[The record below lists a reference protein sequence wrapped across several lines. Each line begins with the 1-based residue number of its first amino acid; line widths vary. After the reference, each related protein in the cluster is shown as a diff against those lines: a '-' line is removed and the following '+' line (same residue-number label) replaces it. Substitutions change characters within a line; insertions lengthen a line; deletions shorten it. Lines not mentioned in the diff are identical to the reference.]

1 MMRLSRKRI
10 HLGLAVAIVGTMAV
24 AGGTVVNA
32 ASPLPAGAG
41 DCAGMPT
48 HEEVRAAL
56 TDATRQPNGG
66 LSNEMWATVE
76 NRDGFICVVAFTGDA
91 RGDQWPGS
99 RVISAQKANT
109 AAAFSLPPG
118 KGGLFPGLSLA
129 SGNIYWPV
137 QPGGSLFGL
146 QHSNPVDPAVGFGGN
161 PTDYGT
167 PKDPMIGKRSG
178 GVNVFGGGLALYNAT
193 GIVGAIG
200 VSGDTSCA
208 DHIVAW
214 KARDG
219 LGLDAVPNG
228 LSGPGKDNLIYDIV
242 PPGQNVGNAGAGQA
256 QFSPSG
262 FGHPQCDPVSTAV
275 GNALPLTNPTS

>member
-1 MMRLSRKRI
+1 MKTTFLRKRLRVAVVATI
-10 HLGLAVAIVGTMAV
+10 LGASAVTAGVVG
-24 AGGTVVNA
+24 A
-32 ASPLPAGAG
+32 ASPLPSGAG
-41 DCAGMPT
+41 DCSGLPS
-48 HEEVRAAL
+48 HEEVKQAL
-56 TDATRQPNGG
+56 TKATRESNGG
-66 LSNEMWATVE
+66 LANEMWGTVE
-76 NRDGFICVVAFTGDA
+76 NRDGFICVVAFTGEA

-118 KGGLFPGLSLA
+118 KGGLFPGLALA

-137 QPGGSLFGL
+137 QPGGSLYGL
-146 QHSNPVDPAVGFGGN
+146 QHSNPVDPAVGFGGD
-161 PTDYGT
+161 PTKYGT
-167 PKDPMIGKRSG
+167 PDDPMVGKRSG
-178 GVNVFGGGLALYNAT
+178 GVNVFGGGLALYSGE

-214 KARDG
+214 KTRDN
-219 LGLDAVPNG
+219 LSLDHVPNG
-228 LSGPGKDNLIYDIV
+228 LSGPGKDNLIYDIA
-242 PPGQNVGNAGAGQA
+242 PPGQNVGNAGPGQA

-275 GNALPLTNPTS
+275 GNGLPVSNPTS